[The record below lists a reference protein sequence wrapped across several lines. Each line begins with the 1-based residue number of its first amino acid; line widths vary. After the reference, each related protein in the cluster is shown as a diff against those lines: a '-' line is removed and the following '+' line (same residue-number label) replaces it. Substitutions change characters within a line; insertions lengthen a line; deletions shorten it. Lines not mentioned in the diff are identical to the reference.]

1 MELQINGRNMELTE
15 RLDEYVRRKVSKLDR
30 YLPTIANARMELSY
44 ENTRSAGDSQVAQL
58 TIRSERG
65 VILRAEERTAD
76 MFASIDAVMDK
87 MYRQIA
93 RYKGKR
99 RRSRR
104 GAPVEELGLLSEPA
118 VEEEDEER
126 EVVRVKRF
134 QVVPM
139 LQEEA
144 IEQMELLGHDFFVF
158 YNAEENGINV
168 LYRRKDS
175 NYGLLIPDL
184 G

>member
-1 MELQINGRNMELTE
+1 MELQINGRNMEITE

-30 YLPTIANARMELSY
+30 YLPTIAHARMDLSY

-58 TIRSERG
+58 TIRGERG

-76 MFASIDAVMDK
+76 MFTSIDAVLDK
-87 MYRQIA
+87 MYRQID

-104 GAPVEELGLLSEPA
+104 GAA
-118 VEEEDEER
+118 VEGMGLFSEQALEEDEER

-139 LQEEA
+139 DQDEA

-158 YNAEENGINV
+158 YHADEGGINV
-168 LYRRKDS
+168 LYRRTDN